1 MVWRTTMRFGRAADA
16 DGTDDERILLIPGE
30 HASIKPRRAWHQRPC
45 AGCFVMLLLCL
56 FGLACVSLPSFESP
70 GTITVLRV
78 SEADV
83 KIRDV
88 AGWREV
94 GDDPPESARHAVT
107 LAVRQDRDAI
117 LRALARVSD
126 PDSPSYGKHLTQ
138 RQVAELATDK
148 KSVAFVKAYLKK
160 VTSALSVQTRWSPG
174 GDHVRVEGSVG
185 DLNRIFNARFRRWDR
200 RVNGRTVHAAF
211 RTREI
216 AVPKDLERH
225 LDGILGALHLPSGQL
240 QHDTKGEGVDGESEE
255 GDTRVTDDESG
266 SKDATHTGGSMGGLM
281 EPEGASGGG
290 SGPTGSLYS
299 ERPPL
304 RIGRPPVRRKVNATE
319 WVLKEAEN
327 LAAEAGNDP
336 FAVEAFNVATGERRS
351 KGGTNGSKGGTKPAQ
366 SATALADAVASV
378 GLRGDMAAEERDSLI
393 ARAAK
398 YAAYADERMVDS
410 SKGEDDARVRLE
422 GALSAAALGSA
433 REGGRGLKFASVA
446 AVNRLGADADP
457 SVTVQPAPDA
467 TYQVAG
473 LARHKRPATKGD
485 KSTEDKSEDGD
496 KSTPRTDSSPDGKSP
511 VAAKSVVVTAKPAS
525 TPVTEPPAVSKR
537 EQHAAETAA
546 VTHADDKSQ
555 QDRLAAEA
563 KQAAREASEKA
574 KAQKVAREKALK
586 TEEKQKWEDKAN
598 LMFEKM
604 ETEFKEMKT
613 FMAEVVHRDDG
624 DESSSDDSS
633 AESGAPSAL
642 DYDDDGVKKINVVVK
657 KGSSKAKVDTEVA
670 SLDVNRAVPGG
681 DSPSVTKDLREIESE
696 GVKSA
701 KGLEVD
707 VQDFLSEPGHYEA
720 GYYEYSAPYDDE
732 DGSEDDAWN
741 LHLDDDEEIRA
752 SRANA
757 TLRHKLMLEERLKS
771 LVTPDKV
778 LSYYNVPRGSRV
790 SDPRASVGV
799 GMIAGDTRRWSATVW
814 KYSQYF
820 NLSLG
825 EVNAASRPEV
835 MLHSTFGDEDAANE
849 EDDEEEEAAT
859 PPAGS
864 STKAHGGRRA
874 GPASKKQP
882 KKSTDSIEKQV
893 KDEVKDMV
901 SGTVNAAVGAVDS
914 AATAAGLFTD
924 AAPSINDAAKLA
936 KSVSDPA
943 LIVDTF
949 NGAGSSFNPST
960 KATASLATARE
971 IAGLESNGVAD
982 LGWHDAGAKRLET
995 NLDVQAAMSV
1005 AQGADVDILLT
1016 THEQHYGWEALDVLL
1031 NVAAS
1036 ESPQSVLSLS
1046 FGGME
1051 KVRALDED
1059 GKVAQPTANPVAG
1072 GNASASAVM
1081 ADLFGSK
1088 QREAKASYVRDSH
1101 SWDTYERMDT
1111 EIAKLGLRGV
1121 TVIAASGDNG
1131 PFSYGIPNPY
1141 LTWAMHDAPC
1151 AFGPSFPA
1159 SMPHV
1164 TSVGGTTG
1172 GKDPFKPERAAAVEL
1187 GSKIS
1192 SGGGFSSIFPQPEW
1206 QKGAVG
1212 RYLEEY
1218 AYDLPPESF
1227 FNQSNRAYPDVALAA
1242 EDIAIIFASIG
1253 EEPKPSPNLNA
1264 QPAALGEGKI
1274 AVDSK
1279 TAVDSGGE
1287 LGKTRVDSGGE
1298 LAQVRHYLTE
1308 SSGTS
1313 YSAPLFAGMIALIND
1328 QRLAQNKSTVGFIN
1342 PVLYGL
1348 HRTAADVFR
1357 DVKEG
1362 SSKCPNPAM
1371 TGAMVGC
1378 CKHGFRTGKG
1388 WDPLTGLGSVD
1399 FSRLRDEL
1407 LKLP

>member
-1 MVWRTTMRFGRAADA
+1 MFLGTDMRGLKMRGLTGSGAEEVRATMRFGRAPDT
-16 DGTDDERILLIPGE
+16 DGTDDERILLIPSE
-30 HASIKPRRAWHQRPC
+30 HASIKLRRPWHQRPC

-83 KIRDV
+83 KVRDV

-94 GDDPPESARHAVT
+94 ADDPPETARHAVT

-117 LRALARVSD
+117 LKALARVSD
-126 PDSPSYGKHLTQ
+126 PDSPSYGKHLTR
-138 RQVAELATDK
+138 RQVAELAADQK
-148 KSVAFVKAYLKK
+148 AVAFVRAYLKK

-174 GDHVRVEGSVG
+174 NDYVRVEGSVG
-185 DLNRIFNARFRRWDR
+185 DLNRIFNADFRRWDR

-211 RTREI
+211 RTREM

-240 QHDTKGEGVDGESEE
+240 QHDSRGVGIDG
-255 GDTRVTDDESG
+255 DD
-266 SKDATHTGGSMGGLM
+266 KDDAADADEALNDVAMGGLLD
-281 EPEGASGGG
+281 ADDIGGG
-290 SGPTGSLYS
+290 SGPTGSMYS

-304 RIGRPPVRRKVNATE
+304 RIGKPPVRRKIDAKQ
-319 WVLKEAEN
+319 WLLKEAEN

-336 FAVEAFNVATGERRS
+336 FAVEAFNVATGERRGRGS
-351 KGGTNGSKGGTKPAQ
+351 GKGQKK
-366 SATALADAVASV
+366 ALADPVASV
-378 GLRGDMAAEERDSLI
+378 GLRGDMAADERDSLI
-393 ARAAK
+393 ERAAR
-398 YAAYADERMVDS
+398 YAAYADERSVDS
-410 SKGEDDARVRLE
+410 SWAEKDAGKRLE
-422 GALSAAALGSA
+422 GALSASALGSA
-433 REGGRGLKFASVA
+433 RQPRRGLKFASVA
-446 AVNRLGADADP
+446 AVNRLGRDQGQF
-457 SVTVQPAPDA
+457 VTVQAAPSDAYGVTGLAGHRRSATAKTSGDEVQSAADDADGKTAPAPA
-467 TYQVAG
+467 A
-473 LARHKRPATKGD
+473 APA
-485 KSTEDKSEDGD
+485 
-496 KSTPRTDSSPDGKSP
+496 
-511 VAAKSVVVTAKPAS
+511 AAAANSVVVTAKPAA
-525 TPVTEPPAVSKR
+525 PGTEPPAASKR
-537 EQHAAETAA
+537 EQRAAESAGAA
-546 VTHADDKSQ
+546 RTSDQSSEKSE

-574 KAQKVAREKALK
+574 KAQKAARDKALK

-624 DESSSDDSS
+624 DDSSSDADTT
-633 AESGAPSAL
+633 ESGVASAL
-642 DYDDDGVKKINVVVK
+642 DYGDDDVKKINVVVK
-657 KGSSKAKVDTEVA
+657 KGPVDGKLDTKVA
-670 SLDVNRAVPGG
+670 SLDVSRALSGGG
-681 DSPSVTKDLREIESE
+681 DSSSITEDLPGIKPE
-696 GVKSA
+696 GKSSGGVSA
-701 KGLEVD
+701 VEVD

-720 GYYEYSAPYDDE
+720 GYYEYSAPYEDE
-732 DGSEDDAWN
+732 DSSDDDAWRF
-741 LHLDDDEEIRA
+741 HLDDDEEIRA

-778 LSYYNVPRGSRV
+778 LSYYNVPRGSKV
-790 SDPRASVGV
+790 TDPRASVGV

-825 EVNAASRPEV
+825 EVNAAPRVDAFLSAT
-835 MLHSTFGDEDAANE
+835 TF
-849 EDDEEEEAAT
+849 DDEEEEEDAT
-859 PPAGS
+859 EEKVQADS
-864 STKAHGGRRA
+864 SSKTRGGRRA
-874 GPASKKQP
+874 GPPSKTSR
-882 KKSTDSIEKQV
+882 KSADSIEKQV

-901 SGTVNAAVGAVDS
+901 SGTVNAAVGALDS
-914 AATAAGLFTD
+914 AAAAAGILTD
-924 AAPSINDAAKLA
+924 AAPPKDSKAKLA
-936 KSVSDPA
+936 ASMSDPS
-943 LIVDTF
+943 LVVDTF
-949 NGAGSSFNPST
+949 SGAGSSFDPST

-982 LGWHDAGAKRLET
+982 LGWHDAGARRIET
-995 NLDVQAAMSV
+995 NLDVQAVTSA

-1016 THEQHYGWEALDVLL
+1016 THEQHYGWEPLDVLL

-1051 KVRALDED
+1051 KVRTLDED
-1059 GKVAQPTANPVAG
+1059 GEITQPTVNPVAG

-1081 ADLFGSK
+1081 TDLFGSK
-1088 QREAKASYVRDSH
+1088 QREAEASYVRESH

-1141 LTWAMHDAPC
+1141 LTWAMHDSPC
-1151 AFGPSFPA
+1151 TFGPSFPA

-1227 FNQSNRAYPDVALAA
+1227 FNASNRAYPDVALAA

-1253 EEPKPSPNLNA
+1253 EEPKPTPQLNT
-1264 QPAALGEGKI
+1264 QPAKLGE
-1274 AVDSK
+1274 S
-1279 TAVDSGGE
+1279 GE
-1287 LGKTRVDSGGE
+1287 LGKIRVDLGGE

>member
-1 MVWRTTMRFGRAADA
+1 M
-16 DGTDDERILLIPGE
+16 
-30 HASIKPRRAWHQRPC
+30 
-45 AGCFVMLLLCL
+45 
-56 FGLACVSLPSFESP
+56 
-70 GTITVLRV
+70 
-78 SEADV
+78 
-83 KIRDV
+83 
-88 AGWREV
+88 
-94 GDDPPESARHAVT
+94 
-107 LAVRQDRDAI
+107 
-117 LRALARVSD
+117 
-126 PDSPSYGKHLTQ
+126 
-138 RQVAELATDK
+138 
-148 KSVAFVKAYLKK
+148 
-160 VTSALSVQTRWSPG
+160 
-174 GDHVRVEGSVG
+174 
-185 DLNRIFNARFRRWDR
+185 
-200 RVNGRTVHAAF
+200 
-211 RTREI
+211 
-216 AVPKDLERH
+216 
-225 LDGILGALHLPSGQL
+225 
-240 QHDTKGEGVDGESEE
+240 
-255 GDTRVTDDESG
+255 
-266 SKDATHTGGSMGGLM
+266 
-281 EPEGASGGG
+281 
-290 SGPTGSLYS
+290 
-299 ERPPL
+299 
-304 RIGRPPVRRKVNATE
+304 
-319 WVLKEAEN
+319 
-327 LAAEAGNDP
+327 
-336 FAVEAFNVATGERRS
+336 
-351 KGGTNGSKGGTKPAQ
+351 
-366 SATALADAVASV
+366 
-378 GLRGDMAAEERDSLI
+378 
-393 ARAAK
+393 
-398 YAAYADERMVDS
+398 
-410 SKGEDDARVRLE
+410 
-422 GALSAAALGSA
+422 
-433 REGGRGLKFASVA
+433 
-446 AVNRLGADADP
+446 
-457 SVTVQPAPDA
+457 
-467 TYQVAG
+467 
-473 LARHKRPATKGD
+473 
-485 KSTEDKSEDGD
+485 
-496 KSTPRTDSSPDGKSP
+496 
-511 VAAKSVVVTAKPAS
+511 
-525 TPVTEPPAVSKR
+525 
-537 EQHAAETAA
+537 
-546 VTHADDKSQ
+546 
-555 QDRLAAEA
+555 
-563 KQAAREASEKA
+563 
-574 KAQKVAREKALK
+574 
-586 TEEKQKWEDKAN
+586 
-598 LMFEKM
+598 
-604 ETEFKEMKT
+604 
-613 FMAEVVHRDDG
+613 
-624 DESSSDDSS
+624 
-633 AESGAPSAL
+633 
-642 DYDDDGVKKINVVVK
+642 
-657 KGSSKAKVDTEVA
+657 
-670 SLDVNRAVPGG
+670 
-681 DSPSVTKDLREIESE
+681 
-696 GVKSA
+696 
-701 KGLEVD
+701 
-707 VQDFLSEPGHYEA
+707 
-720 GYYEYSAPYDDE
+720 
-732 DGSEDDAWN
+732 
-741 LHLDDDEEIRA
+741 
-752 SRANA
+752 
-757 TLRHKLMLEERLKS
+757 
-771 LVTPDKV
+771 
-778 LSYYNVPRGSRV
+778 
-790 SDPRASVGV
+790 
-799 GMIAGDTRRWSATVW
+799 
-814 KYSQYF
+814 
-820 NLSLG
+820 
-825 EVNAASRPEV
+825 
-835 MLHSTFGDEDAANE
+835 
-849 EDDEEEEAAT
+849 
-859 PPAGS
+859 
-864 STKAHGGRRA
+864 
-874 GPASKKQP
+874 
-882 KKSTDSIEKQV
+882 
-893 KDEVKDMV
+893 DMV

-1206 QKGAVG
+1206 QKRAVG

-1264 QPAALGEGKI
+1264 QPAALGEGKT
-1274 AVDSK
+1274 AVDSGGELGK
-1279 TAVDSGGE
+1279 IAVDSGGE

>member
-1 MVWRTTMRFGRAADA
+1 
-16 DGTDDERILLIPGE
+16 
-30 HASIKPRRAWHQRPC
+30 
-45 AGCFVMLLLCL
+45 
-56 FGLACVSLPSFESP
+56 
-70 GTITVLRV
+70 
-78 SEADV
+78 
-83 KIRDV
+83 
-88 AGWREV
+88 
-94 GDDPPESARHAVT
+94 
-107 LAVRQDRDAI
+107 
-117 LRALARVSD
+117 
-126 PDSPSYGKHLTQ
+126 
-138 RQVAELATDK
+138 
-148 KSVAFVKAYLKK
+148 
-160 VTSALSVQTRWSPG
+160 
-174 GDHVRVEGSVG
+174 
-185 DLNRIFNARFRRWDR
+185 
-200 RVNGRTVHAAF
+200 
-211 RTREI
+211 
-216 AVPKDLERH
+216 
-225 LDGILGALHLPSGQL
+225 
-240 QHDTKGEGVDGESEE
+240 
-255 GDTRVTDDESG
+255 
-266 SKDATHTGGSMGGLM
+266 
-281 EPEGASGGG
+281 
-290 SGPTGSLYS
+290 
-299 ERPPL
+299 
-304 RIGRPPVRRKVNATE
+304 
-319 WVLKEAEN
+319 
-327 LAAEAGNDP
+327 
-336 FAVEAFNVATGERRS
+336 
-351 KGGTNGSKGGTKPAQ
+351 
-366 SATALADAVASV
+366 
-378 GLRGDMAAEERDSLI
+378 
-393 ARAAK
+393 
-398 YAAYADERMVDS
+398 
-410 SKGEDDARVRLE
+410 
-422 GALSAAALGSA
+422 
-433 REGGRGLKFASVA
+433 
-446 AVNRLGADADP
+446 
-457 SVTVQPAPDA
+457 
-467 TYQVAG
+467 
-473 LARHKRPATKGD
+473 
-485 KSTEDKSEDGD
+485 
-496 KSTPRTDSSPDGKSP
+496 
-511 VAAKSVVVTAKPAS
+511 
-525 TPVTEPPAVSKR
+525 
-537 EQHAAETAA
+537 
-546 VTHADDKSQ
+546 
-555 QDRLAAEA
+555 
-563 KQAAREASEKA
+563 
-574 KAQKVAREKALK
+574 
-586 TEEKQKWEDKAN
+586 
-598 LMFEKM
+598 
-604 ETEFKEMKT
+604 
-613 FMAEVVHRDDG
+613 
-624 DESSSDDSS
+624 
-633 AESGAPSAL
+633 
-642 DYDDDGVKKINVVVK
+642 
-657 KGSSKAKVDTEVA
+657 
-670 SLDVNRAVPGG
+670 
-681 DSPSVTKDLREIESE
+681 
-696 GVKSA
+696 
-701 KGLEVD
+701 
-707 VQDFLSEPGHYEA
+707 
-720 GYYEYSAPYDDE
+720 
-732 DGSEDDAWN
+732 
-741 LHLDDDEEIRA
+741 
-752 SRANA
+752 
-757 TLRHKLMLEERLKS
+757 
-771 LVTPDKV
+771 
-778 LSYYNVPRGSRV
+778 
-790 SDPRASVGV
+790 
-799 GMIAGDTRRWSATVW
+799 
-814 KYSQYF
+814 
-820 NLSLG
+820 
-825 EVNAASRPEV
+825 
-835 MLHSTFGDEDAANE
+835 
-849 EDDEEEEAAT
+849 
-859 PPAGS
+859 
-864 STKAHGGRRA
+864 
-874 GPASKKQP
+874 
-882 KKSTDSIEKQV
+882 
-893 KDEVKDMV
+893 
-901 SGTVNAAVGAVDS
+901 
-914 AATAAGLFTD
+914 
-924 AAPSINDAAKLA
+924 
-936 KSVSDPA
+936 
-943 LIVDTF
+943 
-949 NGAGSSFNPST
+949 
-960 KATASLATARE
+960 LATARE

-1274 AVDSK
+1274 AVDS
-1279 TAVDSGGE
+1279 GGE

>member
-1 MVWRTTMRFGRAADA
+1 
-16 DGTDDERILLIPGE
+16 
-30 HASIKPRRAWHQRPC
+30 
-45 AGCFVMLLLCL
+45 
-56 FGLACVSLPSFESP
+56 
-70 GTITVLRV
+70 
-78 SEADV
+78 
-83 KIRDV
+83 
-88 AGWREV
+88 
-94 GDDPPESARHAVT
+94 
-107 LAVRQDRDAI
+107 
-117 LRALARVSD
+117 
-126 PDSPSYGKHLTQ
+126 
-138 RQVAELATDK
+138 
-148 KSVAFVKAYLKK
+148 
-160 VTSALSVQTRWSPG
+160 
-174 GDHVRVEGSVG
+174 
-185 DLNRIFNARFRRWDR
+185 
-200 RVNGRTVHAAF
+200 
-211 RTREI
+211 
-216 AVPKDLERH
+216 
-225 LDGILGALHLPSGQL
+225 
-240 QHDTKGEGVDGESEE
+240 
-255 GDTRVTDDESG
+255 
-266 SKDATHTGGSMGGLM
+266 
-281 EPEGASGGG
+281 
-290 SGPTGSLYS
+290 
-299 ERPPL
+299 
-304 RIGRPPVRRKVNATE
+304 
-319 WVLKEAEN
+319 
-327 LAAEAGNDP
+327 
-336 FAVEAFNVATGERRS
+336 
-351 KGGTNGSKGGTKPAQ
+351 
-366 SATALADAVASV
+366 
-378 GLRGDMAAEERDSLI
+378 
-393 ARAAK
+393 
-398 YAAYADERMVDS
+398 
-410 SKGEDDARVRLE
+410 
-422 GALSAAALGSA
+422 
-433 REGGRGLKFASVA
+433 
-446 AVNRLGADADP
+446 
-457 SVTVQPAPDA
+457 
-467 TYQVAG
+467 
-473 LARHKRPATKGD
+473 
-485 KSTEDKSEDGD
+485 
-496 KSTPRTDSSPDGKSP
+496 
-511 VAAKSVVVTAKPAS
+511 
-525 TPVTEPPAVSKR
+525 
-537 EQHAAETAA
+537 
-546 VTHADDKSQ
+546 
-555 QDRLAAEA
+555 
-563 KQAAREASEKA
+563 
-574 KAQKVAREKALK
+574 
-586 TEEKQKWEDKAN
+586 
-598 LMFEKM
+598 
-604 ETEFKEMKT
+604 
-613 FMAEVVHRDDG
+613 
-624 DESSSDDSS
+624 
-633 AESGAPSAL
+633 
-642 DYDDDGVKKINVVVK
+642 
-657 KGSSKAKVDTEVA
+657 
-670 SLDVNRAVPGG
+670 
-681 DSPSVTKDLREIESE
+681 
-696 GVKSA
+696 
-701 KGLEVD
+701 
-707 VQDFLSEPGHYEA
+707 
-720 GYYEYSAPYDDE
+720 
-732 DGSEDDAWN
+732 
-741 LHLDDDEEIRA
+741 
-752 SRANA
+752 
-757 TLRHKLMLEERLKS
+757 
-771 LVTPDKV
+771 
-778 LSYYNVPRGSRV
+778 
-790 SDPRASVGV
+790 
-799 GMIAGDTRRWSATVW
+799 VW

-1264 QPAALGEGKI
+1264 QPAALGEGKT
-1274 AVDSK
+1274 AVDSGGELGK
-1279 TAVDSGGE
+1279 TRVDSGGE

>member
-1 MVWRTTMRFGRAADA
+1 MG
-16 DGTDDERILLIPGE
+16 
-30 HASIKPRRAWHQRPC
+30 C
-45 AGCFVMLLLCL
+45 A
-56 FGLACVSLPSFESP
+56 
-70 GTITVLRV
+70 
-78 SEADV
+78 
-83 KIRDV
+83 
-88 AGWREV
+88 
-94 GDDPPESARHAVT
+94 
-107 LAVRQDRDAI
+107 
-117 LRALARVSD
+117 
-126 PDSPSYGKHLTQ
+126 
-138 RQVAELATDK
+138 
-148 KSVAFVKAYLKK
+148 
-160 VTSALSVQTRWSPG
+160 
-174 GDHVRVEGSVG
+174 
-185 DLNRIFNARFRRWDR
+185 
-200 RVNGRTVHAAF
+200 
-211 RTREI
+211 
-216 AVPKDLERH
+216 
-225 LDGILGALHLPSGQL
+225 
-240 QHDTKGEGVDGESEE
+240 
-255 GDTRVTDDESG
+255 
-266 SKDATHTGGSMGGLM
+266 
-281 EPEGASGGG
+281 
-290 SGPTGSLYS
+290 
-299 ERPPL
+299 
-304 RIGRPPVRRKVNATE
+304 
-319 WVLKEAEN
+319 
-327 LAAEAGNDP
+327 
-336 FAVEAFNVATGERRS
+336 
-351 KGGTNGSKGGTKPAQ
+351 
-366 SATALADAVASV
+366 
-378 GLRGDMAAEERDSLI
+378 
-393 ARAAK
+393 
-398 YAAYADERMVDS
+398 
-410 SKGEDDARVRLE
+410 
-422 GALSAAALGSA
+422 
-433 REGGRGLKFASVA
+433 
-446 AVNRLGADADP
+446 
-457 SVTVQPAPDA
+457 
-467 TYQVAG
+467 
-473 LARHKRPATKGD
+473 
-485 KSTEDKSEDGD
+485 
-496 KSTPRTDSSPDGKSP
+496 
-511 VAAKSVVVTAKPAS
+511 
-525 TPVTEPPAVSKR
+525 
-537 EQHAAETAA
+537 
-546 VTHADDKSQ
+546 
-555 QDRLAAEA
+555 
-563 KQAAREASEKA
+563 
-574 KAQKVAREKALK
+574 
-586 TEEKQKWEDKAN
+586 
-598 LMFEKM
+598 
-604 ETEFKEMKT
+604 
-613 FMAEVVHRDDG
+613 
-624 DESSSDDSS
+624 
-633 AESGAPSAL
+633 
-642 DYDDDGVKKINVVVK
+642 
-657 KGSSKAKVDTEVA
+657 
-670 SLDVNRAVPGG
+670 
-681 DSPSVTKDLREIESE
+681 
-696 GVKSA
+696 
-701 KGLEVD
+701 
-707 VQDFLSEPGHYEA
+707 
-720 GYYEYSAPYDDE
+720 
-732 DGSEDDAWN
+732 
-741 LHLDDDEEIRA
+741 
-752 SRANA
+752 
-757 TLRHKLMLEERLKS
+757 
-771 LVTPDKV
+771 
-778 LSYYNVPRGSRV
+778 
-790 SDPRASVGV
+790 
-799 GMIAGDTRRWSATVW
+799 
-814 KYSQYF
+814 
-820 NLSLG
+820 
-825 EVNAASRPEV
+825 
-835 MLHSTFGDEDAANE
+835 
-849 EDDEEEEAAT
+849 
-859 PPAGS
+859 
-864 STKAHGGRRA
+864 
-874 GPASKKQP
+874 
-882 KKSTDSIEKQV
+882 
-893 KDEVKDMV
+893 
-901 SGTVNAAVGAVDS
+901 
-914 AATAAGLFTD
+914 AAGLFTD

-1036 ESPQSVLSLS
+1036 DSPQSVLSLS

-1072 GNASASAVM
+1072 GNASTSAVM

-1264 QPAALGEGKI
+1264 QPAALGEGK
-1274 AVDSK
+1274 